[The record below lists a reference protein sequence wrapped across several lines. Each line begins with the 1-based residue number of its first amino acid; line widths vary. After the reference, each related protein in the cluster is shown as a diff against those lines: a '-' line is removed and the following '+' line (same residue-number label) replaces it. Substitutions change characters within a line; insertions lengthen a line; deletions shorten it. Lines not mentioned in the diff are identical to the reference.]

1 MPNCVMCMHQL
12 KFDYINRRRTVY
24 GATVGGGREGGKD
37 RPHIHAP
44 ILFISKKKNNTLEQ
58 SDKIVYIKSIKW
70 ESRESNANAQWKRR
84 LVVVVVV

>member
-1 MPNCVMCMHQL
+1 MCMHQL

-44 ILFISKKKNNTLEQ
+44 ILFISTKKKIILSN
-58 SDKIVYIKSIKW
+58 KVIKSYT
-70 ESRESNANAQWKRR
+70 
-84 LVVVVVV
+84 